1 MAEADNK
8 ETICWGILYTRR
20 KHQAWI
26 KRRRRVYGYE
36 CICKQAGRQ
45 AGRQQAGRQAG
56 RQAGSL
62 ALTGLLSNSGIGN
75 HGVKSFFSYSG

>member
-56 RQAGSL
+56 RQQVGREHL
-62 ALTGLLSNSGIGN
+62 AWRKEKACKLPEG
-75 HGVKSFFSYSG
+75 KR